1 MSVCDD
7 GEIKVEILDQD
18 DEDFYAQEPKIPKK
32 RNRRKQTTPTKFN
45 HQPEPTPVTP
55 LKIAV
60 QKENEDDDFFVGIA
74 PPPPEKKRSYKD
86 AFKPANKTRNGL
98 TVTKIESLAPKP
110 IQPRKIESRDS
121 NDNVKSSTPFL
132 DPLSLTPFLDP
143 KAHPGMT
150 ILTPT
155 NLPNGQ
161 VIYQAVQTPLR
172 NTLFRCDKCCF
183 VFTNQANCIVHKK
196 EVHNCWRCPKCKLE
210 IFGPKQFTHTKNTA
224 SKKSILHTYMERH
237 LDNHR
242 VMDMTNAP
250 LYCCAVCHKSFIKKE
265 TLSMHMK
272 DVHSK

>member
-1 MSVCDD
+1 MNDCDD

-18 DEDFYAQEPKIPKK
+18 DDDFFAQEPKIPKK

-45 HQPEPTPVTP
+45 HYTEPPPVIP
-55 LKIAV
+55 VRSAI
-60 QKENEDDDFFVGIA
+60 QKENEEDDFFVGIA
-74 PPPPEKKRSYKD
+74 PSPTEKKRSYKD
-86 AFKPANKTRNGL
+86 AFKPVHVTSNSL
-98 TVTKIESLAPKP
+98 TVTKVESLSQKP
-110 IQPRKIESRDS
+110 IQHRKIQPRDS
-121 NDNVKSSTPFL
+121 NDNVQRSNPFV
-132 DPLSLTPFLDP
+132 LDP
-143 KAHPGMT
+143 KTHQGMT

-161 VIYQAVQTPLR
+161 LIYQAVQTPLR

-183 VFTNQANCIVHKK
+183 VFTNQADCIVHKK
-196 EVHNCWRCPKCKLE
+196 EIHNCWRCPTCKLE
-210 IFGPKQFTHTKNTA
+210 IFVPKQLTHTKNTA
-224 SKKSILHTYMERH
+224 NKKSLLHTYMERH
-237 LDNHR
+237 LDNHK